1 MKTRVTISIDPGLLR
16 EARAVARQ
24 RKTTLSALVEELL
37 EQATR
42 HDALH
47 PVSFSQKWGGRF
59 ELHPSDGDPLRNAL
73 KDKYGLG

>member
-47 PVSFSQKWGGRF
+47 PVSFSQKWVGKFDLRS
-59 ELHPSDGDPLRNAL
+59 PNGDALLGAL
-73 KDKYGLG
+73 KDKYGLS